1 MSPGRQPE
9 AATHKRQ
16 HAAKPSSSQDRN
28 RSPEHGSQ
36 GSSQHVRSVS
46 ADNGAMQLNLQ
57 PDPLVSLGIAPH
69 SLMRTSPALS
79 WGQPQDASP
88 GTELARSSSSTAHH
102 RTHSDA
108 RSEYSAWQGM
118 VADGAA
124 DTGQLAFLLT
134 YPFWMTTQNACK
146 LQVSHC
152 HFQNWVEPA
161 LQGTYQPVS
170 PDNLRVLTQT
180 GAISVGLFQKL

>member
-1 MSPGRQPE
+1 MMSPRRQPE
-9 AATHKRQ
+9 AAMHKRQ
-16 HAAKPSSSQDRN
+16 HAAKPSSSQDRK

-36 GSSQHVRSVS
+36 GSSQHVRSAS
-46 ADNGAMQLNLQ
+46 ADIGAMHSELQ

-118 VADGAA
+118 AA
-124 DTGQLAFLLT
+124 DSAADAGQLASLPT
-134 YPFWMTTQNACK
+134 
-146 LQVSHC
+146 H
-152 HFQNWVEPA
+152 
-161 LQGTYQPVS
+161 
-170 PDNLRVLTQT
+170 
-180 GAISVGLFQKL
+180 LF